1 PLISRITCVWL
12 NTYTLRAPPTP
23 APTIAAL
30 ALILPSREFSV
41 ETVGC
46 GWPAGQIVKY
56 PSVPVVGTTVTLS
69 EYARAVAGIAQLLAG
84 MGTSRVE
91 LASITGPPTG
101 PGASRV
107 SATRQGVTG
116 TNRTPDGAATLKLAV
131 TFLGPDITNKA
142 GFAEPVTSPLQL
154 ENAKP
159 KFGKA
164 ES

>member
-1 PLISRITCVWL
+1 MSRITWDSL
-12 NTYTLRAPPTP
+12 DTYTLTAPLVP
-23 APTIAAL
+23 ATTIAAF

-84 MGTSRVE
+84 MGKSRVE
-91 LASITGPPTG
+91 LASITGPPNG

-116 TNRTPDGAATLKLAV
+116 TNRNPDGATTLKLAV
-131 TFLGPDITNKA
+131 TFLGPDI
-142 GFAEPVTSPLQL
+142 
-154 ENAKP
+154 
-159 KFGKA
+159 
-164 ES
+164 